1 MSALAILNAAQA
13 ITQAALPSDTLV
25 LAYPPRTISVD
36 RLVYLAHHTP
46 TDLVKANSVI
56 FRTHHITIRLMVRAS
71 AGDETAVNA
80 VFLPLEDSIASAFYP
95 NHRLNGTSSNAE
107 LKPVGTGGGGA
118 DYIEYKGV
126 EYRQSEWT
134 LDATEILS
142 VTFG

>member
-1 MSALAILNAAQA
+1 MSALAILTAAQS
-13 ITQAALPSDTLV
+13 IVQAALPSDTLV
-25 LAYPPRTISVD
+25 LAFAPRTISTAH
-36 RLVYLAHHTP
+36 LVYLAHHDY

-80 VFLPLEDSIASAFYP
+80 VFLPLSDSIASAFYP

-107 LKPVGTGGGGA
+107 LKPGTTGGGA
-118 DYIEYKGV
+118 DYIEYKGT
-126 EYRQSEWT
+126 EYRQREWL

-142 VTFG
+142 VTFA